1 MLTEH
6 AKTVHAKFINE
17 IKHLGDSL
25 CNFLLKL
32 VHDFK
37 DIIITKHSI
46 HPDDNLSH
54 YQEDIFFYLDINSF
68 E

>member
-6 AKTVHAKFINE
+6 AKTVHANFIDE

-25 CNFLLKL
+25 CNFLLQL
-32 VHDFK
+32 VHNFK
-37 DIIITKHSI
+37 DVVVAEHSL
-46 HPDDNLSH
+46 HSNDDFSH
-54 YQEDIFFYLDINSF
+54 NQKDIFLDLDIYSF